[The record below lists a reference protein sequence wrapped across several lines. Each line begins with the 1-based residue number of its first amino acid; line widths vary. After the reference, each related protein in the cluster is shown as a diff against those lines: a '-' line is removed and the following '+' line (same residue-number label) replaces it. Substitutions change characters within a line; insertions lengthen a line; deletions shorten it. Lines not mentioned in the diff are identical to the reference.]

1 MTESL
6 STHFVSDV
14 PSLYSSYH
22 ACLIILT
29 NLSHYNV
36 YSACK
41 TCVFILL
48 DSAKHFFTKTSLV
61 HHLQMQTEWE
71 SRTGHNDGSFPDYRK
86 VPIVTTPRN

>member
-1 MTESL
+1 MS
-6 STHFVSDV
+6 
-14 PSLYSSYH
+14 
-22 ACLIILT
+22 
-29 NLSHYNV
+29 
-36 YSACK
+36 
-41 TCVFILL
+41 VFILL